1 MQNRQMK
8 VTEQTASNIQL
19 SHISEELKDIDGTHD
34 HRYHLESLG
43 VGDATAHPLLN
54 VGGRKGH
61 ATLAPDEGSR
71 PRQANREEEED
82 DEETQVLSMTA
93 SLEHQPVHRA
103 LPNANS
109 HLALEPRGSASV
121 GADAEA
127 NPEYP
132 RLE

>member
-1 MQNRQMK
+1 MQNQPMK

-34 HRYHLESLG
+34 RHYRLRSLG
-43 VGDATAHPLLN
+43 VGEAVAHPLLN
-54 VGGRKGH
+54 VGGHEGH
-61 ATLAPDEGSR
+61 ATLAPDGGSR

-93 SLEHQPVHRA
+93 SLENQPVNRA
-103 LPNANS
+103 VPNANG
-109 HLALEPRGSASV
+109 HLALKPRGSASD

-127 NPEYP
+127 NPECP